1 MSEELK
7 GKVAIVTG
15 SSRGIGKAI
24 ALQLGRDGAAV
35 VVGAR
40 TEEGTEDNPG
50 SIGETAK
57 AIEDGG
63 GKAVA
68 IKVDV
73 TVDSELEALAEKTMT
88 EFGQIDVL
96 VNNAGALGGMP
107 RFLESEPDELDYF
120 YRTNL
125 RAPYVLAKI
134 VGIKM
139 AEQGHGVIFNISSGL
154 ARLPDPPGSQGTG
167 HPRRFGGP
175 SNVYGMTK
183 AALNRFAAGVAA
195 ELQENNIAII
205 NINPGFTLTERL
217 ARLMKGADTS
227 RMERPETTA
236 KAIAFLA
243 RDPMPY
249 TGQIITARE
258 LADEHN
264 L

>member
-1 MSEELK
+1 MSEELE

-15 SSRGIGKAI
+15 ASRGIGKAI
-24 ALQLGRDGAAV
+24 ALQLGRDGAVV

-40 TEEGTEDNPG
+40 TEEGTEDKPG
-50 SIGETAK
+50 SIGETVT
-57 AIEDGG
+57 AIEEAG
-63 GKAVA
+63 GKALAVR
-68 IKVDV
+68 VDV
-73 TVDSELEALAEKTMT
+73 TVDAELEALVERTIA
-88 EFGQIDVL
+88 EFGRIDIL
-96 VNNAGALGGMP
+96 VNNAGALGGQP
-107 RFLESEPDELDYF
+107 KFLESEPDELDF
-120 YRTNL
+120 FFRTNL

-134 VGIKM
+134 VGLRM

-154 ARLPDPPGSQGTG
+154 ARLPDPPAPEGAAQPRGSW
-167 HPRRFGGP
+167 GP

-183 AALNRFAAGVAA
+183 AALNRFGAGVAA
-195 ELQENNIAII
+195 ELQEKNIAII

-217 ARLMKGADTS
+217 ARIMKDADTS

-249 TGQIITARE
+249 TGRIITARE
-258 LADEHN
+258 LADEKN

>member
-1 MSEELK
+1 MSEELE

-15 SSRGIGKAI
+15 ASRGIGKAI
-24 ALQLGRDGAAV
+24 ALQLGLDGAV
-35 VVGAR
+35 VVVAAR
-40 TEEGTEDNPG
+40 TEEGSEDKPG

-57 AIEDGG
+57 AIEESG
-63 GKAVA
+63 GKALA
-68 IKVDV
+68 LKVDV
-73 TVDSELEALAEKTMT
+73 TVDAELEALAEKTMT
-88 EFGQIDVL
+88 EFGRIDIL
-96 VNNAGALGGMP
+96 VNNAGALGGQP
-107 RFLESEPDELDYF
+107 KFLESEPDELDFF

-134 VGIKM
+134 VGLRM

-154 ARLPDPPGSQGTG
+154 ARLPDPPGPAGAAQ
-167 HPRRFGGP
+167 PRFGP
-175 SNVYGMTK
+175 STVYGMTK

-195 ELQENNIAII
+195 ELQEKNIAII

-217 ARLMKGADTS
+217 ARIMKDADTS

-236 KAIAFLA
+236 KAVAFLA

-258 LADEHN
+258 LADEKN